1 MTRFDRVVIVGV
13 GLLGGS
19 IGLSLRERKL
29 ARSVIGTS
37 RSPRNRDL
45 AIQRG
50 AVDECFDNVR
60 QACERGADL
69 VIICTP
75 VQHIASA
82 ARDCQS
88 TLRPGGLITDVGS
101 TKAQICEELVDVPR
115 FLGSHPLAGSDKSGV
130 EFASSDLFQDR
141 TTVLTPRNDQDG
153 ELLQAAHAFWQGL
166 GSKTITMPPAE
177 HDAAVAATSHLPHI
191 LAAALAGSTTE
202 ALLPLVASG
211 WMDTTRI
218 ASGNVE
224 MWQQIVQENQR
235 PILNAL
241 IDFQESLGDW
251 IQAIENKDGDQIASL
266 LTLGKRIRD
275 TVGN

>member
-1 MTRFDRVVIVGV
+1 MSQFDRVVIVGV

-19 IGLSLRERKL
+19 IGLALRERKL
-29 ARSVIGTS
+29 ARHIVGTS
-37 RSPRNRDL
+37 RNPDNRSL

-50 AVDECFDNVR
+50 AVHECFEDIS
-60 QACERGADL
+60 QACVGGIDL
-69 VIICTP
+69 AIICTP
-75 VQHIASA
+75 VQHIAGSVNA
-82 ARDCQS
+82 CQPYLTPS
-88 TLRPGGLITDVGS
+88 GLITDVGS
-101 TKAQICEELVDVPR
+101 TKAQICDELAEVPR

-130 EFASSDLFQDR
+130 EYAASDLFVDR
-141 TTVLTPRNDQDG
+141 TAVLTPLRDTTSDVLEMAESLWQD
-153 ELLQAAHAFWQGL
+153 L
-166 GSKTITMPPAE
+166 GSKTVTMPPAE

-191 LAAALAGSTTE
+191 LAAALAASTGE
-202 ALLPLVASG
+202 VLLPLVASG

-224 MWQQIVQENQR
+224 MWQQIIHENQQ
-235 PILNAL
+235 PILNSL
-241 IDFQESLGDW
+241 TDFQKSLGDW